1 MRKTGVADLPL
12 HYGRCPRWLFDRM
25 TKLSGAITE
34 VIIHEYSRD
43 EFLKR
48 VSDPL
53 WFQAFGCVLGF
64 DWHSSGV
71 TTTVLGAMKTAIKPE
86 NLGIAV
92 LGGKGRASRK
102 TQRELEGLGDIF
114 SLSSRKIEGL
124 KYASRMAA
132 KVDNTAIQD
141 SYQLYHHSFLVSEDG
156 KWTVIEQGLNPKN
169 RYARRYHWLS
179 DDVKSFVNEP
189 HEGIVCDR
197 KEENVLNMV
206 ARESDEARKVSVG
219 LVKDNPARL
228 RRHLTGQ
235 STLGDF
241 AGRVREL
248 HMPRSHYI
256 INMDKRG
263 METLQR
269 VHDIQPESYE
279 ALLDIG
285 GIGPKSVRA
294 LALIS
299 DLVYGKPASWQ
310 DPVRFSFSHGGKDGI
325 PYDVDKGAMDK
336 SVEVLRTG
344 IEQAKLGNR
353 ERLQALKRL
362 EGFV

>member
-12 HYGRCPRWLFDRM
+12 HYGKCPRWLFERM

-34 VIIHEYSRD
+34 VIIHEYSRE

-48 VSDPL
+48 VSDPV

-71 TTTVLGAMKTAIKPE
+71 TTTVLGAMKVAIKPE

-102 TQRELEGLGDIF
+102 TQRELEGLGDTF
-114 SLSSRKIEGL
+114 SLSSRKIEEL

-141 SYQLYHHSFLVSEDG
+141 SYQLYHHSFLASEDG
-156 KWTVIEQGLNPKN
+156 KWTVIEQGLNPEN

-179 DDVKSFVNEP
+179 EGVKSFVNEP

-206 ARESDEARKVSVG
+206 ANDSDEAREVSVDMIR
-219 LVKDNPARL
+219 DNPARL

-235 STLGDF
+235 STLADF
-241 AGRVREL
+241 ADQIKKL
-248 HMPRSHYI
+248 HMTRSHYI
-256 INMDKRG
+256 INMDKRNL
-263 METLQR
+263 EILQR
-269 VHDIQPESYE
+269 AHELQPSDYE
-279 ALLDIG
+279 EFLSIG
-285 GIGPKSVRA
+285 GVGPKTVRA

-310 DPVRFSFSHGGKDGI
+310 DPVKFSFAHGGKDGV
-325 PYDVDKGAMDK
+325 PYKLDKPTMDK
-336 SVEVLRTG
+336 SIEVLRTG
-344 IEQAKLGNR
+344 IEQAKLGSR
-353 ERLQALKRL
+353 ERLQAIKRL
-362 EGFV
+362 EGFM

>member
-71 TTTVLGAMKTAIKPE
+71 TTTVLGAMKVAIKPE
-86 NLGIAV
+86 GLGIAV

-102 TQRELEGLGDIF
+102 TQRELEGLGDAF
-114 SLSSRKIEGL
+114 SLPSRKIEGL

-156 KWTVIEQGLNPKN
+156 KWTVIEQGMNPKN

-179 DDVKSFVNEP
+179 EGVESFVNEP

-197 KEENVLNMV
+197 KEDNVLNMV
-206 ARESDEARKVSVG
+206 AGESDETRRISVD
-219 LVKDNPARL
+219 LVKDNPTRL
-228 RRHLTGQ
+228 RRYLTGQ

-241 AGRVREL
+241 AGQIKRL

-256 INMDKRG
+256 INMDKRNL
-263 METLQR
+263 ETLQR
-269 VHDIQPESYE
+269 VHEFQPENYE
-279 ALLDIG
+279 ELLSIG
-285 GIGPKSVRA
+285 GVGPKSVRA

-310 DPVRFSFSHGGKDGI
+310 DPVKFSFSHGGKDGV
-325 PYDVDKGAMDK
+325 PYKLDKPTMDK
-336 SVEVLRTG
+336 SIEVLRTG
-344 IEQAKLGNR
+344 IEQAKLGSS
-353 ERLQALKRL
+353 ERLQAIKRL
-362 EGFV
+362 EGFM